1 MSLLYQSSEVIDV
14 AQDVQIYDAPVSAPA
29 TFEFILEVNVDA
41 NSLFSTKTYIE
52 NTEDN
57 EDVTISLEFDLNYI
71 ESCFNTNQTTM
82 VRSADKLKNPNDNTD
97 GAGKYSRQP
106 DVLTT
111 VKTSRDELGHRFL
124 EIAAIKIFKS
134 AYATAAIRN
143 DKEFT
148 NAASV
153 PSSIY
158 QQILDPV
165 DTAVGITQDPLVSG
179 SDHGV
184 ELSMFNAYVASGR
197 YIPSNNDQFET
208 REFNF
213 QGTMW
218 EFPLAFHG
226 EVFGSD
232 GTSSVA
238 ADFPSI
244 YGNNY
249 SVPSSVLLRFVGHVP
264 Q

>member
-1 MSLLYQSSEVIDV
+1 MSLLYQSSEVIQV
-14 AQDVQIYDAPVSAPA
+14 TQDARIYDEPAPA
-29 TFEFILEVNVDA
+29 PGTFEFILEVNVDA
-41 NSLFSTKTYIE
+41 NSLFTTKTYIE
-52 NTEDN
+52 KAENN

-71 ESCFNTNQTTM
+71 ESCFNSNQTTM
-82 VRSADKLKNPNDNTD
+82 NKTSDKLKNPNDNTD
-97 GAGKYSRQP
+97 GVGKYLRQQ

-111 VKTSRDELGHRFL
+111 VKTEKYELGHRFL

-148 NAASV
+148 NGASV
-153 PSSIY
+153 PGSIY

-165 DTAVGITQDPLVSG
+165 DVSMGLTQDPLVS
-179 SDHGV
+179 SDHGA
-184 ELSMFNAYVASGR
+184 ELSMFNAYVSSGR

-213 QGTMW
+213 QGTVW
-218 EFPLAFHG
+218 EFPLAFRG
-226 EVFGSD
+226 EIFGSD
-232 GTSSVA
+232 GTSVA
-238 ADFPSI
+238 SDFPSI

-249 SVPSSVLLRFVGHVP
+249 PELSSVLLRFVGHVP